1 MMILFIS
8 NVQKKP
14 QELYTLLI
22 LAQQVNIMSKVAIVC
37 NGAEPK
43 NLYPAFILGSS
54 AIASGDELVLFFTPG
69 AAPALR
75 KGELEK
81 IKGKGMPDMAD
92 LVEGVEDLGARLLLC
107 ELALE
112 AKDMKKEDFRESVE
126 IVGATSFMAEISD
139 ARVTFSF

>member
-1 MMILFIS
+1 
-8 NVQKKP
+8 
-14 QELYTLLI
+14 
-22 LAQQVNIMSKVAIVC
+22 MSKVAIVC

-54 AIASGDELVLFFTPG
+54 AVASGDDLVLFFTPG

-81 IKGKGMPDMAD
+81 IKAKGMPDMAE
-92 LVEGVEDLGARLLLC
+92 LVEGITALGGRILLC

-112 AKDMKKEDFRESVE
+112 AKDMKKEEFRDDIE
-126 IVGATSFMAEISD
+126 IVGATSFMADIDD
-139 ARVTFSF
+139 AQVTFSF